1 MTRLAATPLF
11 LLSAAVFAA
20 GCSQDAGAKA
30 ELPTQIDVAPRA
42 AVPPAISPS
51 AIAPSGASNSADSS
65 RFRKQTGASN
75 GMLRYTGTFRP
86 FRKSTLGPL
95 VSGEIVKVHV
105 REGDVVEVNAPIVS
119 LDRRDFELRLEGA
132 SAGLEA
138 AQVQLT
144 AAERDRKRMETL
156 LKEKAVTANDF
167 DQLDT
172 RLLAARAAFKQAEVG
187 HRMAQKAL
195 ADSVVRAPFAGVVV
209 KRLVSEG
216 EYATHMPMTNLATI
230 EEVSTLE
237 LIISVPEGDVSRIAP
252 GMPAKVHVEALGSS
266 FESSLRRVVG
276 TLDPNTHAMTA
287 VLEVPNP
294 DGKIRP
300 GMFARVEIEPRA
312 IDPGAEK

>member
-1 MTRLAATPLF
+1 MTRLAAPQLF
-11 LLSAAVFAA
+11 LLSAALAAA
-20 GCSQDAGAKA
+20 GCSQEAGAKA
-30 ELPTQIDVAPRA
+30 ELPTKIEVEPRA
-42 AVPPAISPS
+42 PVPPAIPASASPASGSSSSMRTQVS
-51 AIAPSGASNSADSS
+51 A
-65 RFRKQTGASN
+65 TN

-86 FRKSTLGPL
+86 FRRSTLGPL
-95 VSGEIVKVHV
+95 VSGEIMKVHV
-105 REGDVVEVNAPIVS
+105 REGDLVELNAPIVS

-156 LKEKAVTANDF
+156 LKEKAVTMNDF

-172 RLLAARAAFKQAEVG
+172 RLQAARAAYKQAEVG

-209 KRLVSEG
+209 RRLVSEG
-216 EYATHMPMTNLATI
+216 EYATHMPMTMLATI

-237 LIISVPEGDVSRIAP
+237 LTIAIPEGDVSRIAP
-252 GMPAKVHVEALGSS
+252 GMPVKVHVEALGSS
-266 FESSLRRVVG
+266 FESSLKRVVG

-300 GMFARVEIEPRA
+300 GMFARVELEPGA
-312 IDPGAEK
+312 IDVGAAK